1 MANMMDYLDWR
12 GDVPFSVDPFNE
24 VDSLVLSEVA
34 YVDFEGIV
42 PGPDEEVQEDHL
54 RRAGI
59 PVVRLADAVKRYWEL
74 HTDLEIE
81 SSSTLYKYAPYVLD
95 KLCSGARFGDML
107 LGGYV
112 NKISP
117 EKNEQMSAI
126 TFFCKTKRPLLPS
139 GELMTP

>member
-42 PGPDEEVQEDHL
+42 PRPDEEVQEDHL

-74 HTDLEIE
+74 HTDL
-81 SSSTLYKYAPYVLD
+81 
-95 KLCSGARFGDML
+95 
-107 LGGYV
+107 
-112 NKISP
+112 
-117 EKNEQMSAI
+117 
-126 TFFCKTKRPLLPS
+126 
-139 GELMTP
+139 